1 MKEEAT
7 KRARTNQSKRDKFRK
22 LAESRTNNALIAIGR
37 IGNLSNRQ
45 LYEFEEAEVRK
56 IIKAL
61 KEAIGEVENRFAS
74 HRGKAESR
82 FKL

>member
-1 MKEEAT
+1 MKENAP
-7 KRARTNQSKRDKFRK
+7 KLPRSSQGKRDKFRK
-22 LAESRTNNALIAIGR
+22 LAESRTNNALLAIGR

-61 KEAIGEVENRFAS
+61 KEAVGEVENRFAS
-74 HRGKAESR
+74 PKGKAESR